1 MKRDLK
7 INFGILEQICDE
19 LYQFM
24 RALEN
29 MKSSV
34 NNIDNLLANAS
45 GKSIEAISQDKKGV
59 ITAIDT
65 YKEQVNDVYVLISD
79 YIGDMTS
86 YIRPINQYGLM
97 RVDRDDIWWNISQL
111 EGSNAVNVIKPTKY
125 GSISMAEYKSD
136 ANNELIV
143 EQIEADI
150 AYLKTRISGEISAL
164 WQIHDQKIAPFEDT
178 DDHFKSRSET
188 LYDRYTSWEE
198 RNKDII
204 LGIESGIY
212 NLFTGTI
219 NGLIGMVEGFI
230 SLGAGVI
237 NYLKNG
243 VTYLLTAPFGTT
255 PEDVLASLDETHSL
269 FASILKDPA
278 LIIEGMAQN
287 ISDTYEEKGIMYS
300 VGAVV
305 PDIAVD
311 ILITKGLGKIGKLAN
326 FGDSFAD
333 MSKYADEIVDATDIA
348 KKTKLLESL
357 IHIGKKF
364 VKEPLDADGNLLS
377 DIVYYTGEFGDHMG
391 VTDDLGRLVEVH
403 VDDLKLSNSPR
414 PPHNPDTP
422 GKLPGDQAGHIIADQ
437 FGGSPEL
444 DNLVSQLTNVNK
456 SQYRKLEIKWA
467 DALKD
472 NKSVTVNVKMNYAAD
487 GVRPVSFDIT
497 YSIDGEKFITTL
509 SNI

>member
-7 INFGILEQICDE
+7 INFGILEQIRDE

-29 MKSSV
+29 MKSSI

-79 YIGDMTS
+79 YIGDMTF

-97 RVDRDDIWWNISQL
+97 RVDRDDIWWNISQI
-111 EGSNAVNVIKPTKY
+111 EGANAVNVTKPSRYDYTAIAGY
-125 GSISMAEYKSD
+125 ETD
-136 ANNELIV
+136 ANNDIIA

-198 RNKDII
+198 RNKDIM

-212 NLFTGTI
+212 NFFAGAIT
-219 NGLIGMVEGFI
+219 GLIGIVEGI
-230 SLGAGVI
+230 ITLGGGFI
-237 NYLKNG
+237 NYIRCG
-243 VTYLLTAPFGTT
+243 IIYLVTAPFGTT
-255 PEDVLASLDETHSL
+255 PEDVLTSLDETHSL
-269 FASILKDPA
+269 FASVLKDPA

-300 VGAVV
+300 VGAIV
-305 PDIAVD
+305 PEIVME
-311 ILITKGLGKIGKLAN
+311 ILVTKGLGKIAKLAN
-326 FGDSFAD
+326 FGDNLAD
-333 MSKYADEIVDATDIA
+333 MSKYADEVVDAADIA

-357 IHIGKKF
+357 ILIGKRF
-364 VKEPLDADGNLLS
+364 VKEPFDADGNLLS
-377 DIVYYTGEFGDHMG
+377 NIFYYTGEFGDHMG
-391 VTDDLGRLVEVH
+391 VTDDLGRLVEMH

-414 PPHNPDTP
+414 PPHNPNTP

-456 SQYRKLEIKWA
+456 SQYRKLEIEWA
-467 DALKD
+467 NALKEG
-472 NKSVTVNVKMNYAAD
+472 KSVTVNVKMNYAAD

-497 YSIDGEKFITTL
+497 YSIDGKEFSTIL

>member
-7 INFGILEQICDE
+7 INFGILEQIRDE
-19 LYQFM
+19 LYHFM

-29 MKSSV
+29 MKASV

-45 GKSIEAISQDKKGV
+45 GKSVEAISEDKQGV

-86 YIRPINQYGLM
+86 YIRPINEYALM
-97 RVDRDDIWWNISQL
+97 RVDRDDIWWNISQI
-111 EGSNAVNVIKPTKY
+111 EGSNSINVNKPSRY
-125 GSISMAEYKSD
+125 GTIPMAEFESN
-136 ANNELIV
+136 AANELIAD
-143 EQIEADI
+143 QIEADI
-150 AYLKTRISGEISAL
+150 AYLKTRISSEISTL

-198 RNKDII
+198 RNKDIM
-204 LGIESGIY
+204 LGIETGIY
-212 NLFTGTI
+212 NLFAGAI
-219 NGLIGMVEGFI
+219 NGLVGIVEGFI
-230 SLGAGVI
+230 TLGIGSITYIRNGVI
-237 NYLKNG
+237 YLA
-243 VTYLLTAPFGTT
+243 TAPFGTT

-269 FASILKDPA
+269 FASVLKDPA

-305 PDIAVD
+305 PEI
-311 ILITKGLGKIGKLAN
+311 IIELLLTKGLGKIGKLAN

-333 MSKYADEIVDATDIA
+333 MSKYADEIVDAADIA

-357 IHIGKKF
+357 IRIGKKF
-364 VKEPLDADGNLLS
+364 VKEPFDADGNLLS
-377 DIVYYTGEFGDHMG
+377 DVVYYTGEFGDHMG
-391 VTDDLGRLVEVH
+391 VTDDLGRLVEMH

-414 PPHNPDTP
+414 PRHNPNTP

-444 DNLVSQLTNVNK
+444 DNLVSQLTNLNK
-456 SQYRKLEIKWA
+456 SEYRKLEIKWA

-497 YSIDGEKFITTL
+497 YSIDGKEFSAIL

>member
-7 INFGILEQICDE
+7 INFGILEQIRDE

-29 MKSSV
+29 MKASV

-45 GKSIEAISQDKKGV
+45 GKSVEAISQDKKGV

-65 YKEQVNDVYVLISD
+65 YKEQVNDVYVLIND

-97 RVDRDDIWWNISQL
+97 RVDRDDIWWNISQI
-111 EGSNAVNVIKPTKY
+111 EGANTVNVTKPSRY
-125 GSISMAEYKSD
+125 GYTAIAGYETD
-136 ANNELIV
+136 ANNDIIA

-178 DDHFKSRSET
+178 DDHFKNRSET

-198 RNKDII
+198 RNKDIM
-204 LGIESGIY
+204 LGIETGIY
-212 NLFTGTI
+212 NLFAGAI
-219 NGLIGMVEGFI
+219 NGLVGIVEGFFT
-230 SLGAGVI
+230 LGMGIATYIRNGVI
-237 NYLKNG
+237 YL
-243 VTYLLTAPFGTT
+243 TTAPFGTT

-269 FASILKDPA
+269 FASVLKDPA

-305 PDIAVD
+305 PEIVME
-311 ILITKGLGKIGKLAN
+311 ILVTKGLGKIGKIAN

-333 MSKYADEIVDATDIA
+333 MSKYADEIADVADIA

-357 IHIGKKF
+357 IRIGKKL
-364 VKEPLDADGNLLS
+364 VKEPFDADGDLLS
-377 DIVYYTGEFGDHMG
+377 DVVYYTGEFGDHMG
-391 VTDDLGRLVEVH
+391 VTDDLGRLVEMH

-414 PPHNPDTP
+414 PPHNPNTP

-456 SQYRKLEIKWA
+456 SQYRKLEIEWA
-467 DALKD
+467 NALKEG
-472 NKSVTVNVKMNYAAD
+472 KSVTVNVKMNYAAD

-497 YSIDGEKFITTL
+497 YSIDGKEFSTIL

>member
-7 INFGILEQICDE
+7 INFGILEQIRDE

-29 MKSSV
+29 MKASV

-97 RVDRDDIWWNISQL
+97 RVDRDDIWWNISQI
-111 EGSNAVNVIKPTKY
+111 EGANAVNVTKPSRY
-125 GSISMAEYKSD
+125 GYTAIAGYETD
-136 ANNELIV
+136 ANNDIIA

-150 AYLKTRISGEISAL
+150 TYLKTRISGEISAL
-164 WQIHDQKIAPFEDT
+164 WQIHDQQIAPFEDT

-198 RNKDII
+198 RNKDIM
-204 LGIESGIY
+204 LGIETGIY
-212 NLFTGTI
+212 NLFTGVI
-219 NGLIGMVEGFI
+219 KGLVGVVGGFVT
-230 SLGAGVI
+230 LVAGVI

-278 LIIEGMAQN
+278 LIIEGMAQD
-287 ISDTYEEKGIMYS
+287 ISDTFDEKGIMYS
-300 VGAVV
+300 IGAVV
-305 PDIAVD
+305 PDIVVD
-311 ILITKGLGKIGKLAN
+311 ILITKGLGKVGKLAN
-326 FGDSFAD
+326 FGDSIAD
-333 MSKYADEIVDATDIA
+333 VGKYADEVADVGKYADDLA
-348 KKTKLLESL
+348 KISKIEKFKNKLDMLRSKMPSSKLRNEGNMAVADVRIEGLPNEFLAHSKIHGPDSKGADLAQFSPTPENRLLESYTVD
-357 IHIGKKF
+357 KF
-364 VKEPLDADGNLLS
+364 PRYNDTEAKILE
-377 DIVYYTGEFGDHMG
+377 DIASQIQDPNISGQIDLYTERATCQSCTNIILEF
-391 VTDDLGRLVEVH
+391 RRKYPNI
-403 VDDLKLSNSPR
+403 KL
-414 PPHNPDTP
+414 
-422 GKLPGDQAGHIIADQ
+422 
-437 FGGSPEL
+437 
-444 DNLVSQLTNVNK
+444 
-456 SQYRKLEIKWA
+456 
-467 DALKD
+467 
-472 NKSVTVNVKMNYAAD
+472 
-487 GVRPVSFDIT
+487 
-497 YSIDGEKFITTL
+497 
-509 SNI
+509 NIFTE

>member
-7 INFGILEQICDE
+7 INFGILEQIRDE

-29 MKSSV
+29 MKASV

-97 RVDRDDIWWNISQL
+97 RVDRDDIWWNISQI
-111 EGSNAVNVIKPTKY
+111 EGANAVNVTKPSRY
-125 GSISMAEYKSD
+125 GYTAIAGYETD
-136 ANNELIV
+136 ANNDIIA

-150 AYLKTRISGEISAL
+150 AYLKTRISGEISSL

-178 DDHFKSRSET
+178 DDYFKSRSET

-198 RNKDII
+198 RNKDIM
-204 LGIESGIY
+204 LGIEKGIY
-212 NLFTGTI
+212 NLFTGVI
-219 NGLIGMVEGFI
+219 KGLVGVVGGFI
-230 SLGAGVI
+230 TLVAGVI

-278 LIIEGMAQN
+278 LIIEGMAQD
-287 ISDTYEEKGIMYS
+287 ISDTFDEKGIMYS
-300 VGAVV
+300 IGAVV
-305 PDIAVD
+305 PDIVVD
-311 ILITKGLGKIGKLAN
+311 ILITKGLGKVGKLAN
-326 FGDSFAD
+326 FGDSIAD
-333 MSKYADEIVDATDIA
+333 VGKYADEIADVGKYADDLARVE
-348 KKTKLLESL
+348 KLLEELEDVWDLAPMQRGNKIEEILAKTEYKDWFNCGQLNNGKFPTIDFQLGNSVVSL
-357 IHIGKKF
+357 KTIDPRLASYVDGKVNTKIIEYLEDLSREITVAGNPAEKTLDVRIPKGTTEF
-364 VKEPLDADGNLLS
+364 LDLEKLYKEA
-377 DIVYYTGEFGDHMG
+377 E
-391 VTDDLGRLVEVH
+391 RL
-403 VDDLKLSNSPR
+403 NI
-414 PPHNPDTP
+414 T
-422 GKLPGDQAGHIIADQ
+422 
-437 FGGSPEL
+437 
-444 DNLVSQLTNVNK
+444 
-456 SQYRKLEIKWA
+456 LEI
-467 DALKD
+467 
-472 NKSVTVNVKMNYAAD
+472 
-487 GVRPVSFDIT
+487 
-497 YSIDGEKFITTL
+497 GEL
-509 SNI
+509 

>member
-1 MKRDLK
+1 
-7 INFGILEQICDE
+7 
-19 LYQFM
+19 
-24 RALEN
+24 
-29 MKSSV
+29 
-34 NNIDNLLANAS
+34 
-45 GKSIEAISQDKKGV
+45 
-59 ITAIDT
+59 
-65 YKEQVNDVYVLISD
+65 
-79 YIGDMTS
+79 MTS

-143 EQIEADI
+143 EQIETDI

-198 RNKDII
+198 RNKDIM

-219 NGLIGMVEGFI
+219 NGLVGMVEGFI

-237 NYLKNG
+237 SYLKNG

-255 PEDVLASLDETHSL
+255 PEDVLTSLDETHSL

-300 VGAVV
+300 IGAVV

-326 FGDSFAD
+326 FVDSFAD

-377 DIVYYTGEFGDHMG
+377 DVVYYTGEFGDHMG

-414 PPHNPDTP
+414 PPHNPVHQENYLVTKQDI
-422 GKLPGDQAGHIIADQ
+422 LLQI
-437 FGGSPEL
+437 
-444 DNLVSQLTNVNK
+444 NLVVHQN
-456 SQYRKLEIKWA
+456 
-467 DALKD
+467 
-472 NKSVTVNVKMNYAAD
+472 
-487 GVRPVSFDIT
+487 
-497 YSIDGEKFITTL
+497 
-509 SNI
+509 